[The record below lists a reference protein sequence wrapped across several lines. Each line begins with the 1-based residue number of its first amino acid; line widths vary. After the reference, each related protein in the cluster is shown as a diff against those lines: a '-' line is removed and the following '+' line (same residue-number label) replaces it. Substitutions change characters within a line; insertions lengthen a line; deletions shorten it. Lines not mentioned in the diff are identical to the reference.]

1 MRSSSSLHCFCPV
14 VSTAGLLLCA
24 VPKGFDCYANSAY
37 SNTVDPNTCKSQ
49 HSFKVQEY
57 LLALGQRIRELRL
70 KKRWSQ
76 EGFADIVGVHRTWM
90 GAVERGE
97 SNASFTNLVLISRA
111 LGVTLSQLLSGLEKK
126 AEALR
131 AAPAKDPKR

>member
-1 MRSSSSLHCFCPV
+1 M
-14 VSTAGLLLCA
+14 
-24 VPKGFDCYANSAY
+24 
-37 SNTVDPNTCKSQ
+37 
-49 HSFKVQEY
+49 QEF

-97 SNASFTNLVLISRA
+97 SNVSFTNLVRMSRA
-111 LGVTLSQLLSGLEKK
+111 LGLTLAQLLSGLERR
-126 AEALR
+126 AEALK
-131 AAPAKDPKR
+131 ASPKDPLKR